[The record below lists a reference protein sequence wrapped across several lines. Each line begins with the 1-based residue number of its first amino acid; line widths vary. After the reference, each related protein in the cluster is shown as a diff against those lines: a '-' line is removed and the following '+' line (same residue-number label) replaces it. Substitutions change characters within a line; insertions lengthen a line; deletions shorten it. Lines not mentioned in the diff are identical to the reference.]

1 MYNTNIPAE
10 RELPST
16 KKLVK
21 STVIAA
27 IVAGVLL
34 VTVVMPA
41 EYGIDPTGVGKI
53 TGLKQMGDIKMS
65 LAQEAAA
72 EKQATA
78 QATQEAPVAT
88 AVVKTVSDA
97 PVAAEP
103 QPSSAIASPVRQ
115 DETMLTLAPN
125 EGAEIKVVM
134 KKGEKVTYS
143 WSTNGGV
150 ANFDV
155 HGDSKELNIYYHGYY
170 KGREKS
176 KEGVLEAAFDG
187 SHGWFWRN
195 RTANP
200 LTVTLKTN
208 GTYTDIKKFQ

>member
-1 MYNTNIPAE
+1 
-10 RELPST
+10 
-16 KKLVK
+16 
-21 STVIAA
+21 
-27 IVAGVLL
+27 
-34 VTVVMPA
+34 
-41 EYGIDPTGVGKI
+41 
-53 TGLKQMGDIKMS
+53 MGDIKMS

-88 AVVKTVSDA
+88 AVVKTVSEA

-155 HGDSKELNIYYHGYY
+155 HGDSKELNIDYHGYY

-176 KEGVLEAAFDG
+176 NEGVLEAAFDG

>member
-1 MYNTNIPAE
+1 
-10 RELPST
+10 
-16 KKLVK
+16 
-21 STVIAA
+21 
-27 IVAGVLL
+27 
-34 VTVVMPA
+34 MPA

-155 HGDSKELNIYYHGYY
+155 HGDSKELNIDYHGYY

-208 GTYTDIKKFQ
+208 GPYTDIKKFQ